1 MATSLVPRP
10 PREEG
15 IEPDVPPPEM
25 NFTTH
30 VQELSGSGSGSGSG
44 PGTRVYVASTRPLSS
59 GDWPLTVSHEPQGPL
74 GSTSARGQAAT
85 TPRLTRAI

>member
-30 VQELSGSGSGSGSG
+30 VQELPGSGSG
-44 PGTRVYVASTRPLSS
+44 TRDYVASTRPLSS

-74 GSTSARGQAAT
+74 GSTSARGPAAT